1 MNQQLSVPLKLKY
14 DISFFRYNIKD
25 MIQWHPGVYTYWTAD
40 NIASVNS
47 TGAESSVSLN
57 YIQNNISTSLRA
69 GYSYTR
75 AISTRSDIENDMSA
89 GKQLQYIPENKANA
103 MLRVAYK
110 NVYSSWIANLTGKRY
125 VTVDNSNY
133 LPGYFVNSL
142 NAGIKFVSKGTSI
155 DVNFGIDNIF
165 NIYYQSIAY
174 YPLPGRSYSLK
185 VLVQIVK

>member
-1 MNQQLSVPLKLKY
+1 
-14 DISFFRYNIKD
+14 
-25 MIQWHPGVYTYWTAD
+25 MIQWYPGEFAYWTAD

-57 YIQNNISTSLRA
+57 YILNNINASLRT

-75 AISTRSDIENDMSA
+75 AISNGSDIENDMSA
-89 GKQLQYIPENKANA
+89 GKQLLYIPENKANA
-103 MLRVAYK
+103 MLRFAYK
-110 NVYSSWIANLTGKRY
+110 NVYSAWIANFAGKRY
-125 VTVDNSNY
+125 VTVDNSSY
-133 LPGYFVNSL
+133 LPGYFVNNL
-142 NAGIKFVSKGTSI
+142 NAGIKFVRKSTSV

>member
-1 MNQQLSVPLKLKY
+1 
-14 DISFFRYNIKD
+14 
-25 MIQWHPGVYTYWTAD
+25 MIQWHPGVYTYCTAD

-133 LPGYFVNSL
+133 LPGYFVNIL